1 MHRFLGPISDLI
13 DRHNTDA
20 VLLAEAVVFFGKW
33 LVGYDGVQL
42 FHGRIGHKRDPAEF
56 GMVCKKDHAVGIL
69 CNGFFGDVFLGAGIG
84 KSALHGYTCA
94 GHKSHGNVVGLQIII
109 DIRSCEGQG
118 LAVQLS
124 GNGNDIQVRIGCCL
138 VEDKQAVGQ
147 DRTVLICNKINQV
160 QAGCTCIDIDGIVF
174 CHKLCGT
181 AADFFLSSGKRPPRS
196 S

>member
-138 VEDKQAVGQ
+138 VENKQAVGQ

-160 QAGCTCIDIDGIVF
+160 QAGCTCIDIDGIA
-174 CHKLCGT
+174 T
-181 AADFFLSSGKRPPRS
+181 SSAARRQISFFSSGKRPPRS